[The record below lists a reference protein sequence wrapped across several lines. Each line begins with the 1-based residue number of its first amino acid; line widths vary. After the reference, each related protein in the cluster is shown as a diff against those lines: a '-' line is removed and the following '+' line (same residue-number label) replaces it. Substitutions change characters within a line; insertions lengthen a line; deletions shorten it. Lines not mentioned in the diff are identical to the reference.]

1 MPFDSPSMDFMRQW
15 AAHTSQLLWS
25 GSFTNGFTTVRRKA
39 LISVNNWEWRLS
51 VAVQYGRR
59 RPRYRSARLF
69 DWQYAASK
77 RTCALRGS
85 NPLNITTHP
94 SAQCRSN
101 CLSVSPCVHIL
112 TAACVTSRS
121 WTGRKS
127 ATVGQSRQSTTV
139 RITLTIALALALALT
154 NPSTSPSPFPADG
167 PFLSSPHAHDH
178 DYTHDHAD
186 SHDYAHTRQSH
197 GRQHD
202 GRRRRRQRGA
212 MGGWHPGVTQPCG

>member
-101 CLSVSPCVHIL
+101 SLSVSPCVHIL

-139 RITLTIALALALALT
+139 RITLTIALALALT

-202 GRRRRRQRGA
+202 GRRRRRQPGA
-212 MGGWHPGVTQPCG
+212 MGG

>member
-139 RITLTIALALALALT
+139 RITLTIALALALT

-178 DYTHDHAD
+178 DYTHNHAD